1 MRGKGVVRAGKG
13 VTLVILNE
21 DMNDIIRIIKLLEN
35 LGELTDGVRETVKID
50 IEKQKGGFL
59 AMLFWTLAASMLGN
73 MLTKKVVLRAEKVL

>member
-1 MRGKGVVRAGKG
+1 MRGKGVVRAEKG

-59 AMLFWTLAASMLGN
+59 AMLF
-73 MLTKKVVLRAEKVL
+73 

>member
-35 LGELTDGVRETVKID
+35 LGELTDGVRETVKLD
-50 IEKQKGGFL
+50 IEKQEGGFL
-59 AMLFWTLAASMLGN
+59 TMLFWTLAASMLGN
-73 MLTKKVVLRAEKVL
+73 MLTEKVVLRAEKVL

>member
-21 DMNDIIRIIKLLEN
+21 DMYDIIRIIKLLEN
-35 LGELTDGVRETVKID
+35 LGELTDGVRKTAKID
-50 IEKQKGGFL
+50 IEKQEGGFL

>member
-59 AMLFWTLAASMLGN
+59 AMLF
-73 MLTKKVVLRAEKVL
+73 